1 MTGTPPVLKKVS
13 CNLQDACDG
22 VASVLTFAELL
33 ATASQS
39 PKHLQSSLRRRRKRP
54 FFAESFATASQAS
67 CFLQSSLRR
76 RRKRLVFCRAL
87 CDGVASYSANCR
99 KLFFAYI
106 VLLTLIKHQIRK
118 ISRKFVPTNT
128 NNNLINYNLSW
139 TMLYFGLLN
148 R

>member
-54 FFAESFATASQAS
+54 FFCRVVCDGVASILFFAEFFATPSPMSCFFAELFATASQAT
-67 CFLQSSLRR
+67 LQI
-76 RRKRLVFCRAL
+76 A
-87 CDGVASYSANCR
+87 G
-99 KLFFAYI
+99 
-106 VLLTLIKHQIRK
+106 
-118 ISRKFVPTNT
+118 
-128 NNNLINYNLSW
+128 NYFSPI
-139 TMLYFGLLN
+139 LYF
-148 R
+148 